1 MTGGMAVIDDDGED
15 FTADNPRRK
24 GGLDEDLRGD
34 AKGVWRLLEAQPRP
48 HSGGVLQV
56 RDVLGLR
63 PHRCIGIH
71 IPPPLQAG
79 QGASGTLGTCDR
91 NVRRS
96 RPQLVSRTRLA
107 NASNKT

>member
-1 MTGGMAVIDDDGED
+1 MA
-15 FTADNPRRK
+15 TADESSEDLAADDPRGK
-24 GGLDEDLRGD
+24 GRIDEDPQGD